1 MKLPYVYMYVCLYL
15 YEHGNSV
22 EKYILCFSLNYN
34 SGVEINGKGLT
45 FLYAF
50 CIVLFFEIVYIT
62 VIYFSL
68 LL

>member
-50 CIVLFFEIVYIT
+50 LYCFIV
-62 VIYFSL
+62 
-68 LL
+68 